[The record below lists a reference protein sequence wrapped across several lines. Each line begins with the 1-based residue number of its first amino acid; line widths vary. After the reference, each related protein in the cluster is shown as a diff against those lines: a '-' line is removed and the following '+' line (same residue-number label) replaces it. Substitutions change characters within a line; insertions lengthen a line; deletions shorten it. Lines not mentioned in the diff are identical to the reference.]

1 MDVRG
6 LTILRCIVHNLNF
19 ALLAALSF
27 AGLSAAAEAP
37 KLIPCPDC
45 GRSVSR
51 RALMCPGCG
60 CRGEVIE
67 QAAKEAAA
75 KPKPKE
81 PDRMV
86 RADFGKATCEALPV
100 KMDGG
105 GYVVLPLEKVLDI
118 ETLVFSFVSTNQTI
132 GYDVPEVALDLPLV
146 RFPIA
151 ETNLVFAS
159 AETNV
164 WSELSEPHDV
174 KPSDAAGWQAVQP
187 RALKNH
193 GKILLKIRAG
203 EDAKLP
209 PKAHP
214 FYKQL
219 ADRWSGKGK
228 SKWCAKRS
236 LAGLVE

>member
-1 MDVRG
+1 MVKTGRVFVLSVG
-6 LTILRCIVHNLNF
+6 
-19 ALLAALSF
+19 AALVAL
-27 AGLSAAAEAP
+27 AGLAQP
-37 KLIPCPDC
+37 LMPCPDC
-45 GRSVSR
+45 GKMVSR
-51 RALMCPGCG
+51 RALMCPSCG
-60 CRGEVIE
+60 CRGEIIE
-67 QAAKEAAA
+67 QAAKETQA

-86 RADFGKATCEALPV
+86 RADFGKTTCEALPV

-105 GYVVLPLEKVLDI
+105 GYVVLPLEKVLDL

-132 GYDVPEVALDLPLV
+132 GYGVPEVALDLPLV

-159 AETNV
+159 AGTNV
-164 WSELSEPHDV
+164 WSELAEPHDV
-174 KPSDAAGWQAVQP
+174 KPSDASGWQAVQP

-228 SKWCAKRS
+228 AK
-236 LAGLVE
+236 

>member
-1 MDVRG
+1 
-6 LTILRCIVHNLNF
+6 
-19 ALLAALSF
+19 
-27 AGLSAAAEAP
+27 
-37 KLIPCPDC
+37 
-45 GRSVSR
+45 
-51 RALMCPGCG
+51 
-60 CRGEVIE
+60 
-67 QAAKEAAA
+67 
-75 KPKPKE
+75 
-81 PDRMV
+81 
-86 RADFGKATCEALPV
+86 
-100 KMDGG
+100 MDGS
-105 GYVVLPLEKVLDI
+105 GYVVLPLEKVLDL

-132 GYDVPEVALDLPLV
+132 GYGVPEVALDLPLV

-164 WSELSEPHDV
+164 WSELAEPHGV
-174 KPSDAAGWQAVQP
+174 RPCEAASWQAVQP

-228 SKWCAKRS
+228 GK
-236 LAGLVE
+236 